1 VHYLNYQYDLTTQR
15 GGPVLDTTR
24 PQSLVYANTAKGA
37 VLVAA
42 MHIAPPDRVTPRPG
56 GCLTQWHVHIS
67 RPGLGRV
74 TWRTR
79 GSTGPG
85 NVASSGGVCG
95 TDMAGKALEELLIS
109 AEVQTARTRLEDFD
123 AAEAAA
129 EANPEG
135 DQELRDL
142 RQALT
147 EMPGAVRMLI
157 AALDRAGA
165 ASEEPQLDPGDS
177 ASTAGSKTASARP

>member
-1 VHYLNYQYDLTTQR
+1 
-15 GGPVLDTTR
+15 
-24 PQSLVYANTAKGA
+24 
-37 VLVAA
+37 
-42 MHIAPPDRVTPRPG
+42 
-56 GCLTQWHVHIS
+56 
-67 RPGLGRV
+67 
-74 TWRTR
+74 
-79 GSTGPG
+79 
-85 NVASSGGVCG
+85 
-95 TDMAGKALEELLIS
+95 MAGKALEELLIS

-165 ASEEPQLDPGDS
+165 ASGEPQLDPGDS
-177 ASTAGSKTASARP
+177 ASAAGSKTASARP